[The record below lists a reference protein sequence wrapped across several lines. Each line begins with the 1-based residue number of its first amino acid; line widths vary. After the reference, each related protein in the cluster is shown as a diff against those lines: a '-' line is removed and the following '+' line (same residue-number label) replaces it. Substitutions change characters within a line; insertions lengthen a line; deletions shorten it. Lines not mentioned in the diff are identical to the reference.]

1 MEGTV
6 PEYRST
12 MNIPELVKRAKN
24 LAEQRD
30 CQRICSDQAGKL
42 LQLLA
47 SQLPSGVIGE
57 VGTGCG
63 VAASW
68 IVSALSSS
76 TSFFTVDGDLV
87 AAATAKAL
95 FEPLLNVRV
104 VHGDWR
110 EFLENWRFALL
121 YAKPD
126 TTRAEEPELFLRALR
141 NGGMIVIDG
150 LTPIHRLPLELRD
163 RPDPVR
169 DFWLKDTRLLSIE
182 IMVSAEESVLLA
194 TLVS

>member
-1 MEGTV
+1 M
-6 PEYRST
+6 PDYRST
-12 MNIPELVKRAKN
+12 THIPEMVKRAKN

-30 CQRICSDQAGKL
+30 CERICSDQTGRL

-68 IVSALSSS
+68 IVSALSPS
-76 TSFFTVDGDLV
+76 TSFFTVDDDLV
-87 AAATAKAL
+87 AAATARAL

-110 EFLENWRFALL
+110 DFLENWRFALL

-126 TTRAEEPELFLRALR
+126 TARAEEPELFLRALR
-141 NGGMIVIDG
+141 SGGLIVIDG
-150 LTPIHRLPLELRD
+150 LAPTHRLPIELRD
-163 RPDPVR
+163 RPDPLR
-169 DFWLKDTRLLSIE
+169 DFWLNDTRLYSTE
-182 IMVSAEESVLLA
+182 ILVSVEESVLLA